1 MDRQPDNQSHG
12 KSLIQ
17 SYGKSEHQPDCPTHW
32 RSNDDAGHRPEPI
45 RQSIGWPER
54 QPHGQSIG
62 QSLGQSHRAGA
73 NHGECGS
80 IPERDP
86 DPDPDSD
93 RDRSPSFERTRR
105 ARNTATDTITLDV
118 DIAVDTAVAVAE
130 RITQHHA
137 NDRVHHAAEFHAH
150 CYHDAHQRCAPLWAT
165 RAGHNERVEDR
176 DCVREELA
184 SAETLATKPGVGWGC
199 AAGCCGWVC
208 APSAPI
214 LIPQAVN
221 Q

>member
-17 SYGKSEHQPDCPTHW
+17 SYCKSEHQPDRPAHR

-45 RQSIGWPER
+45 RQSISWPER
-54 QPHGQSIG
+54 QSHGKSHG
-62 QSLGQSHRAGA
+62 KSHGQSHRTGA
-73 NHGECGS
+73 NHGERGS
-80 IPERDP
+80 IPERESDRDP
-86 DPDPDSD
+86 DPDPDLD
-93 RDRSPSFERTRR
+93 LSPSFDHTRG
-105 ARNTATDTITLDV
+105 ARNTTTHTVALDV
-118 DIAVDTAVAVAE
+118 DIDVAE

-137 NDRVHHAAEFHAH
+137 NDRVHHAAKFYAH
-150 CYHDAHQRCAPLWAT
+150 CYHDAHQLCAPLWAT